1 VVMFN
6 GRLVYESPASDADLV
21 QIGRHMAGH

>member
-1 VVMFN
+1 VMFN
-6 GRLVYESPASDADLV
+6 GRLVYEAPANDADLV